1 MSGFHPHLLS
11 TQHLCIYS
19 SCFYYM
25 HVINIYVA
33 LAPPLSPFLPLF
45 LPPLSID
52 PSIYYVP
59 VIRSADNSSPASLG
73 SPCIRDDIPSSF
85 QTQEDQLSNPGITT
99 SPLVSQALAGPLSP
113 AKVIFG
119 FYKSL
124 FLKRFLRQMHC

>member
-1 MSGFHPHLLS
+1 MTPNDINLQCQVSTHIYS

-25 HVINIYVA
+25 HVINIHVA
-33 LAPPLSPFLPLF
+33 LAPPSLPSFPYSSLSLS
-45 LPPLSID
+45 LSID

-73 SPCIRDDIPSSF
+73 SPCIRDNPSSF

-113 AKVIFG
+113 AKVIFW
-119 FYKSL
+119 
-124 FLKRFLRQMHC
+124 FL